1 MRPQDLEPLDDERGV
16 PVYTPMY
23 FKGRDYMPLLGV
35 KGCLVG
41 AAFGLVVWGLIALL
55 WWWL

>member
-1 MRPQDLEPLDDERGV
+1 MRPQDLEPLDGERNV
-16 PVYTPMY
+16 PVYSPMY
-23 FKGRDYMPLLGV
+23 FRGRDDLPLLGA